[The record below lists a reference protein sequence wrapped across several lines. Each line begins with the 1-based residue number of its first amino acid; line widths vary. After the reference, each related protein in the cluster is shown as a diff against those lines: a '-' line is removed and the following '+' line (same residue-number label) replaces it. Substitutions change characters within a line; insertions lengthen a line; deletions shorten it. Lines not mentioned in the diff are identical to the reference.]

1 MNWLMMLEEIGVEI
15 LDDWR
20 VLMFRLRI
28 VDSDK
33 LRLEIMMTSLE
44 ANVREWSSY
53 FDDLNLLEVYVYA
66 RLLRSQLI
74 RLNLHIYAVYNDV

>member
-1 MNWLMMLEEIGVEI
+1 MMLEEIGVEI

-66 RLLRSQLI
+66 RLLGSQLI

>member
-1 MNWLMMLEEIGVEI
+1 MMLEEIGVEI